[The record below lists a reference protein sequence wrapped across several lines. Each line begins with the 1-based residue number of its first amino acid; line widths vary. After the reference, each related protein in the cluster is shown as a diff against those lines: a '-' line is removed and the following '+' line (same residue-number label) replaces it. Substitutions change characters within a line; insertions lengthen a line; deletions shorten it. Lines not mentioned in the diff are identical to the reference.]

1 MWPQTASPPAPTS
14 TQSAPLSASPAAKP
28 APRLSIV
35 VLPFANLSSDPEQD
49 YFVDAITD
57 DLTTDLSHIADSFV
71 IARTTAFTY
80 KGKPVDVKQIGR
92 DLGVRYVLEGS
103 VRRLGEQVQ
112 VNVQLIDAETGAH
125 AWADRFDTD
134 RTNLATAQRD
144 ITARLAHT
152 LDLEL
157 AVAAGRQIEQEKPV
171 NLDARDLVMR
181 GWAGWYKPETEAQLQ
196 EDLRLFEQA
205 LELDPHSADAGVGI
219 ATVLIERVI
228 AGWSKSREQDLARA
242 DQLLNEALER
252 DRRSPSLHWALG
264 MLRRMQKR
272 FVEAKTEFEETIA
285 LDRNSAGGFLQLGW
299 TLIALA
305 QPEVAL
311 PNFEKAIRLTPR
323 SRNIHFFY
331 LGLGTCH
338 LFLGHL
344 DEAIAIL
351 RKAQATNAPFY
362 SVPLVL
368 AAALGLK
375 GDIDEARA
383 ALAEAQKLN
392 PNLHSLADYRR
403 IVSFYSNPPYAALAA
418 KTLDI
423 GLRRAG
429 LPDE

>member
-1 MWPQTASPPAPTS
+1 
-14 TQSAPLSASPAAKP
+14 
-28 APRLSIV
+28 
-35 VLPFANLSSDPEQD
+35 
-49 YFVDAITD
+49 
-57 DLTTDLSHIADSFV
+57 
-71 IARTTAFTY
+71 
-80 KGKPVDVKQIGR
+80 
-92 DLGVRYVLEGS
+92 
-103 VRRLGEQVQ
+103 
-112 VNVQLIDAETGAH
+112 
-125 AWADRFDTD
+125 
-134 RTNLATAQRD
+134 
-144 ITARLAHT
+144 
-152 LDLEL
+152 
-157 AVAAGRQIEQEKPV
+157 
-171 NLDARDLVMR
+171 
-181 GWAGWYKPETEAQLQ
+181 
-196 EDLRLFEQA
+196 
-205 LELDPHSADAGVGI
+205 
-219 ATVLIERVI
+219 
-228 AGWSKSREQDLARA
+228 
-242 DQLLNEALER
+242 
-252 DRRSPSLHWALG
+252 

-305 QPEVAL
+305 QPEAAL

-362 SVPLVL
+362 PVPLVL

-392 PNLHSLADYRR
+392 PNLHSLAGQHR
-403 IVSFYSNPPYAALAA
+403 ILSFYSNPPYAALAA

-429 LPDE
+429 LPEE